1 MSQADPFS
9 DLPAGVDAPRLDAT
23 QDRPLSPIR
32 QRLAAIASTL
42 LYVAITA
49 FLGRHLLA
57 HLSTTVA
64 HDAGD
69 PLLTAAILKWN
80 ATHWPLTD
88 AWWQLPFFYPTRD
101 TMAFSEHLLGL
112 SAIASPIYWM
122 TRDTLVTSNLAT
134 LLTFPLCAM
143 AMYALVFRL
152 SGSVPAALIA
162 GFAYGFAPYRISQL
176 PHVQMLAAFWAPLAL
191 LGLHEY
197 INTRRARWL
206 VLYGAS
212 WMLQGAANGYAL
224 VFFSVLVGLWIVWF
238 VILRR
243 DWRAFAAITAA
254 TVVAALPLA
263 PILYEYVIVH
273 ARHGFVRSIAEMEGY
288 SADVGA
294 VLCAPSDLTV
304 WGWLRVACRGEGE
317 LFPGLV
323 VVVLWCAACAQRM
336 ARFRA
341 DIPSRG
347 SRWLNV
353 LVRVVIG
360 IGLLYAIVIA
370 SVVFVG
376 PWRIDWGV
384 LHVSV
389 SSVRKPALVAIV
401 CLVLAFLLSPFA
413 RSAVRRSST
422 IGFYLLATVATWL
435 LALGPTITF
444 MGTPSGYP
452 GPFRWLLHLPG
463 SNGLRVPA
471 RFWLVTVICLSVVA
485 GLAFAELIRAQLR
498 QRPMLATFLVAL
510 GILADG
516 WIVSIPAVPAPAAV
530 PGEELLRRA
539 TVLQLPV
546 DGSFRDTSA
555 AFRAVEGGWHS
566 VNGFSGW
573 QPNYYFALVFT
584 SRAESNDVFMPF
596 QRMGDVRVLVD
607 SDAPRQLALVQEYPG
622 ATLVAQ
628 NASFTQYRLPALT
641 IEDPQVAGTKLRIRD
656 VRSECSSI
664 YAHVANDGNEETL
677 WQCSL
682 TDERQ
687 PLIVDL
693 GEVTRVG
700 AIVHSV
706 GTQYWLYPASLSIET
721 SEDGVAWTMARG
733 GSVQRDVIVAGLRA
747 PGPLRVVLGFPP
759 RNARYIRLRG
769 RTGDPQFPWTVAELE
784 AWSDSHGFH

>member
-1 MSQADPFS
+1 MAQADPFS
-9 DLPAGVDAPRLDAT
+9 DPVSGVDAPKLGAS
-23 QDRPLSPIR
+23 QDRPLTSIR
-32 QRLAAIASTL
+32 QRLAAIGSTAL
-42 LYVAITA
+42 FVAITA

-112 SAIASPIYWM
+112 SAIASPIYWI

-134 LLTFPLCAM
+134 LATFPLCAM

-152 SGSVPAALIA
+152 SGSVPAALVA

-191 LGLHEY
+191 LGLHAY
-197 INTRRARWL
+197 IDTRRARWL

-212 WMLQGAANGYAL
+212 WMLQSAANGYAL
-224 VFFSVLVGLWIVWF
+224 VFFSVLVGLWTVWF

-254 TVVAALPLA
+254 TIVAALPLA

-273 ARHGFVRSIAEMEGY
+273 ARHGFVRSLAEMEGY

-294 VLCAPSDLTV
+294 VLCAPSDLTF

-323 VVVLWCAACAQRM
+323 VVVLWCVACGQRM
-336 ARFRA
+336 ARFGA
-341 DIPSRG
+341 DTPSKG

-360 IGLLYAIVIA
+360 IGLLYAVVIG

-376 PWRIDWGV
+376 PWRIDWGF

-401 CLVLAFLLSPFA
+401 CLVVAFLLSPFA

-485 GLAFAELIRAQLR
+485 GLAFAELIRGRLR
-498 QRPMLATFLVAL
+498 QRATLATFLVAL

-516 WIVSIPAVPAPAAV
+516 WIVSIPAVPAPAPV

-555 AFRAVEGGWHS
+555 LFRAVEGGWHS

-573 QPNYYFALVFT
+573 QPNYYFALVFA
-584 SRAESNDVFMPF
+584 SRAESNEVLMPF
-596 QRMGDVRVLVD
+596 QRMGEVRVLVD
-607 SDAPRQLALVQEYPG
+607 GDAPRQLALIQQYPG

-628 NASFTQYRLPALT
+628 NASFSQYRLPALD
-641 IEDPQVAGTKLRIRD
+641 IEDPQVAGTRLRIRD
-656 VRSECSSI
+656 VRSECSSS

-677 WQCSL
+677 WLCSL

-721 SEDGVAWTMARG
+721 SEDGVAWTMARS
-733 GSVQRDVIVAGLRA
+733 GSVQREVIVAGLRA
-747 PGPLRVVLGFPP
+747 PGPLRVVLGFQP
-759 RNARYIRLRG
+759 RHARYIRLRG
-769 RTGDPQFPWTVAELE
+769 RSGDPQFPWTIAELE
-784 AWSDSHGFH
+784 AWSDSRGFH

>member
-323 VVVLWCAACAQRM
+323 VVVLWCAACAHRM

-555 AFRAVEGGWHS
+555 AFRAVEG
-566 VNGFSGW
+566 V
-573 QPNYYFALVFT
+573 PPC
-584 SRAESNDVFMPF
+584 R
-596 QRMGDVRVLVD
+596 
-607 SDAPRQLALVQEYPG
+607 PREGQ
-622 ATLVAQ
+622 
-628 NASFTQYRLPALT
+628 
-641 IEDPQVAGTKLRIRD
+641 
-656 VRSECSSI
+656 
-664 YAHVANDGNEETL
+664 H
-677 WQCSL
+677 
-682 TDERQ
+682 
-687 PLIVDL
+687 
-693 GEVTRVG
+693 GEV
-700 AIVHSV
+700 
-706 GTQYWLYPASLSIET
+706 
-721 SEDGVAWTMARG
+721 RG
-733 GSVQRDVIVAGLRA
+733 E
-747 PGPLRVVLGFPP
+747 PLL
-759 RNARYIRLRG
+759 
-769 RTGDPQFPWTVAELE
+769 Q
-784 AWSDSHGFH
+784 